1 MKYLWIV
8 FLIIAYIVAWVVFV
22 VNVIDEI
29 NDCKRLYNEQT
40 NIIDYIEW
48 ILDNDYIKM
57 FLVAHAAVLF
67 FISISM
73 FFGEGGGE

>member
-29 NDCKRLYNEQT
+29 NDCKCACSKP
-40 NIIDYIEW
+40 NIIDFIGW
-48 ILDNDYIKM
+48 IFDNDYVKA
-57 FLVAHAAVLF
+57 FLIAHAVVLF
-67 FISISM
+67 LISFFM
-73 FFGEGGGE
+73 FFGGGEGDA